1 MFVGNIDKS
10 ISFDEVKN
18 YFYSK
23 FSSIISAKL
32 IVNQQ
37 TGRSKGYAFIEFSS
51 YKEFCEALNIKE
63 PLIFG
68 KQKLVLNSAKNRF
81 NYDEDDKVNELS
93 SSSNQLIEDRKS
105 LDSLNSFNQ
114 NRPSSST
121 ETGISS
127 VRNSKESSNSIGN
140 NYNFLGDKMKPN
152 INYSNIDNDSNNLQL
167 QIKDSL
173 KKLSEQYYMNP
184 NDNKSSLF
192 NYYCTPFLYS
202 NYNNKKD
209 FYFPKQT
216 KENIEDNNLN
226 RNCPFEPCKDK

>member
-37 TGRSKGYAFIEFSS
+37 TGRSKGYAFFEFSN

-81 NYDEDDKVNELS
+81 DYEEYDKINELS
-93 SSSNQLIEDRKS
+93 NSNSQLIEDRKS
-105 LDSLNSFNQ
+105 LDSLNSLNQ

-127 VRNSKESSNSIGN
+127 VRNSKESTNSIGN
-140 NYNFLGDKMKPN
+140 NYNWNTNF
-152 INYSNIDNDSNNLQL
+152 SW
-167 QIKDSL
+167 
-173 KKLSEQYYMNP
+173 
-184 NDNKSSLF
+184 DNKRGDI
-192 NYYCTPFLYS
+192 YV
-202 NYNNKKD
+202 
-209 FYFPKQT
+209 
-216 KENIEDNNLN
+216 
-226 RNCPFEPCKDK
+226 

>member
-140 NYNFLGDKMKPN
+140 NYNFLGDKMKPD
-152 INYSNIDNDSNNLQL
+152 INYSNTDNDSNNLQL